1 MTLEEAI
8 PGRTYKI
15 VDLPFCEPC
24 DHSQENDKC
33 SILHLTELGLVPG
46 EEIRILQTLGQLVRI
61 EISTG
66 DEFVIAKKMCKQ
78 IKLEKYGA

>member
-1 MTLEEAI
+1 MTLEEAL

-15 VDLPFCEPC
+15 LELPFCEPC
-24 DHSQENDKC
+24 DHNKKNSKC

-46 EEIRILQTLGQLVRI
+46 EEIRILQILGQLVRI

-66 DEFVIAKKMCKQ
+66 NEFVIAKKMCKQ